1 MEYLVENIKETLSS
15 PMLISYIYSF
25 KLICVACKFIC
36 CLFQAF
42 NSKSPTNGTGTM
54 RIGSSKPY
62 RHISL
67 MPLSTVKRVVDIREA
82 EGMCLLLIVWIS

>member
-1 MEYLVENIKETLSS
+1 M
-15 PMLISYIYSF
+15 
-25 KLICVACKFIC
+25 C
-36 CLFQAF
+36 CFLFQAF

-82 EGMCLLLIVWIS
+82 EGNTFLFNTICAPLFSLHKSRSREDIIIKSIHVVT

>member
-1 MEYLVENIKETLSS
+1 MSLNSNFGINV
-15 PMLISYIYSF
+15 
-25 KLICVACKFIC
+25 
-36 CLFQAF
+36 LFQAF

-82 EGMCLLLIVWIS
+82 EGKANYFPAALPA

>member
-1 MEYLVENIKETLSS
+1 
-15 PMLISYIYSF
+15 
-25 KLICVACKFIC
+25 
-36 CLFQAF
+36 
-42 NSKSPTNGTGTM
+42 M

-82 EGMCLLLIVWIS
+82 DGK

>member
-1 MEYLVENIKETLSS
+1 M
-15 PMLISYIYSF
+15 
-25 KLICVACKFIC
+25 
-36 CLFQAF
+36 
-42 NSKSPTNGTGTM
+42 GTM

-82 EGMCLLLIVWIS
+82 EGKKDLLFTAFI